1 MDEKFERLKKILNE
15 VADLS
20 AAASVLSWDQQTYM
34 PEGGAQDR
42 GDVLATLS
50 GLAHARFTSDEVGKL
65 LDDLSGEASRL
76 NPDSDDAR
84 QIKVTRH
91 NYEKNTRVP
100 SEKVAEFARVT
111 TVAQGVWA
119 RARAENNFALFM
131 PHLQRIIELR
141 REYASLFAPYDHIY
155 DPLLDDYEPGLK
167 TADVQAIF
175 NTLRPQQVALIQAIQ
190 ARPQLNDGFMHRHF
204 DEEKQWHF
212 GVDVITRFGYDWKRG
227 RQDRSA
233 HPFTIG
239 FGTGDVRITTRFD
252 TEYGGSALF
261 STMHE
266 CGHAL
271 YEQGINPAFRRT
283 SLAGAASM
291 AIHESQS
298 RLWENLVG
306 RSLPFWK
313 YFYPKFQQTFPEIF
327 SNIDLMSFYR
337 GINRVNPS
345 FIRTEADEATYN
357 LHIMLRLELEIALME
372 GRLAVKDLP
381 EAWNQRM
388 HDYLG
393 ITPPN
398 NKVGVLQDVHWSGG
412 MIGYFPTYALG
423 NLVSVQLW
431 ECIRR
436 DIPNL
441 DEQLEHGEFSN
452 LLAWLRQNV
461 HVFGSKYEPQELVQK
476 ITGSKIDPQPYMHYL
491 QTKYGEIYQL

>member
-1 MDEKFERLKKILNE
+1 MEQKIDSLKKILNE

-34 PEGGAQDR
+34 PEGGAEDR

-50 GLAHARFTSDEVGKL
+50 SLAHSRFTSEEVGRL
-65 LDDLSGEASRL
+65 LDELSGVASQL
-76 NPDSDDAR
+76 NPDSDEAR
-84 QIKVTRH
+84 LIKVTRH

-111 TVAQGVWA
+111 TVAQNVWA

-131 PHLQRIIELR
+131 PHLQKIIELR
-141 REYASLFAPYDHIY
+141 REYAALFAPYDHIY

-167 TADVQAIF
+167 TADVQTIF

-190 ARPQLNDGFMHRHF
+190 SRPQVNDDFMHKSL

-233 HPFTIG
+233 HPFTIS

-252 TEYGGSALF
+252 SEHVGSALF

-266 CGHAL
+266 GGHAL
-271 YEQGINPAFRRT
+271 YEQGINPAYRRT
-283 SLAGAASM
+283 PLSGGASM

-313 YFYPKFQQTFPEIF
+313 YFFPKLQQTFPAVYG
-327 SNIDLMSFYR
+327 NLDLMTFYQ
-337 GINRVNPS
+337 GINRVQPS
-345 FIRTEADEATYN
+345 FIRTQADEATYN

-372 GRLAVKDLP
+372 GKLEVKDLP
-381 EAWNQRM
+381 EAWNMRM
-388 HDYLG
+388 RDYLG
-393 ITPPN
+393 VTPPN
-398 NKVGVLQDVHWSGG
+398 NKSGVLQDVHWAGG

-431 ECIRR
+431 DCIHR
-436 DIPNL
+436 DIPDL
-441 DEQLEHGEFSN
+441 DEQIEHGEFSA
-452 LLAWLRQNV
+452 LLGWLRQNV

-476 ITGSKIDPQPYMHYL
+476 VTGSKIDPQPYIHYL
-491 QTKYGEIYQL
+491 QAKYTDIYGL

>member
-1 MDEKFERLKKILNE
+1 MEQKLDELKKILNE

-20 AAASVLSWDQQTYM
+20 AATSVLSWDQQTYM
-34 PEGGAQDR
+34 PEGGAEDR
-42 GDVLATLS
+42 GDALATLS
-50 GLAHARFTSDEVGKL
+50 SLAHSRFTSDEVGKL
-65 LDDLSGEASRL
+65 LDELSSVAGQL
-76 NPDSDDAR
+76 NPDSDEAR
-84 QIKVTRH
+84 LIKVTRH

-111 TVAQGVWA
+111 TVAQSIWA
-119 RARAENNFALFM
+119 RARAENNYSLFL
-131 PHLQRIIELR
+131 PHLKKIVELR
-141 REYASLFAPYDHIY
+141 REYAALFAPYDHIY

-167 TADVQAIF
+167 TADVQGIF
-175 NTLRPQQVALIQAIQ
+175 SALRPQQVALIQAIQ
-190 ARPQLNDGFMHRHF
+190 SRPQINDGFMHKHY

-212 GVDVITRFGYDWKRG
+212 GVDVITRFGYDWKHG

-233 HPFTIG
+233 HPFTIS
-239 FGTGDVRITTRFD
+239 FSARDVRITTRFD
-252 TEYGGSALF
+252 PENAGSALF

-271 YEQGINPAFRRT
+271 YEQGINPAYRRT
-283 SLAGAASM
+283 PLTGGASM

-313 YFYPKFQQTFPEIF
+313 YFYPKFKQTFPAVLG
-327 SNIDLMSFYR
+327 NVDLMDFYK
-337 GINRVNPS
+337 GINKVEAS
-345 FIRTEADEATYN
+345 FIRTQADEATYN
-357 LHIMLRLELEIALME
+357 MHIMLRLELEIALME
-372 GRLAVKDLP
+372 GSLDVKDLP
-381 EAWNQRM
+381 EAWNARM

-436 DIPNL
+436 DIPDL
-441 DEQLEHGEFSN
+441 DGQLEHGEFST

-476 ITGSKIDPQPYMHYL
+476 ITGSKIDPQPYVRYL
-491 QTKYGEIYQL
+491 QSKYGEIYQL

>member
-1 MDEKFERLKKILNE
+1 MEQKIDQLKKILNE
-15 VADLS
+15 VSDLS

-34 PEGGAQDR
+34 PEGGAEDR
-42 GDVLATLS
+42 GDALATLS
-50 GLAHARFTSDEVGKL
+50 SLAHTRFTSKEVGQL
-65 LDDLSGEASRL
+65 LDELTTGIDQL
-76 NPDSDDAR
+76 NPDSDEAR
-84 QIKVTRH
+84 LIKVTRH

-111 TVAQGVWA
+111 TVAQSVWA
-119 RARAENNFALFM
+119 RARAENNYVLFM
-131 PHLQRIIELR
+131 PHLQKIIELR
-141 REYASLFAPYDHIY
+141 REYAGLFAPYEHIY

-167 TADVQAIF
+167 TADVQKIF
-175 NTLRPQQVALIQAIQ
+175 DILRPQQVALIKAIQ
-190 ARPQLNDGFMHRHF
+190 ERPQVNDDFMHKSL

-233 HPFTIG
+233 HPFTIA

-252 TEYGGSALF
+252 SEHGGSALF

-266 CGHAL
+266 AGHAM
-271 YEQGINPAFRRT
+271 YEQGINRAYRRT
-283 SLAGAASM
+283 PLTGGASM

-306 RSLPFWK
+306 RSLHFWK
-313 YFYPKFQQTFPEIF
+313 YFYPKFQQTFPEVF
-327 SNIDLMSFYR
+327 GNIDLMTFYR
-337 GINRVNPS
+337 GINRVKPS
-345 FIRTEADEATYN
+345 FIRTQADEATYN

-372 GRLAVKDLP
+372 GKLDVKDLP
-381 EAWNQRM
+381 EAWNLRM

-393 ITPPN
+393 VTPPN
-398 NKVGVLQDVHWSGG
+398 NKNGVLQDVHWAGG

-441 DEQLEHGEFSN
+441 DEQLERGEFN
-452 LLAWLRQNV
+452 ALLTWLRQNV
-461 HVFGSKYEPQELVQK
+461 HGFGSKYEPQELVQK
-476 ITGSKIDPQPYMHYL
+476 ITGSKIDPQPYLKYL
-491 QTKYGEIYQL
+491 QSKYAEIYQL